1 MQITP
6 PSPPQKNHPKQTN
19 IQTRKPRKNE
29 NKYNTS
35 LSFSCRLL
43 SVLQSQPEILAEE
56 EIMLHLY
63 DLVWKLNG
71 TLAKPHLNKLIKVKS
86 ASPRTL

>member
-1 MQITP
+1 MKTL
-6 PSPPQKNHPKQTN
+6 KKN
-19 IQTRKPRKNE
+19 IQTNKPKKMKTNI
-29 NKYNTS
+29 T
-35 LSFSCRLL
+35 LVFHFSCRLL

-71 TLAKPHLNKLIKVKS
+71 TLAKPHLNKLVKVKS
-86 ASPRTL
+86 VSPRTI